1 MTSHQGAA
9 QAIRTGPRLTG
20 PVRAHP
26 PLAHPPLAHPPLAAG
41 TEPSARGVH
50 AAEGV
55 HGAEGVQGTRR
66 ILIVDDE
73 PNIRSFIGRA
83 LAAAGYLTG
92 FAGSGSEGLR
102 HALDEHYD
110 LVILDLVMPDMDGS
124 SMLDQLLRARPD
136 QTVMVLSCVAD
147 VATKVDCLE
156 RGARDYLTKPFSL
169 AELLVRIRVRLR
181 EDAHLRGEARPGE
194 ATGEI
199 IRAGNLTLD
208 VARLV
213 ADIGHGPVPLTRLEF
228 LLLRELAEHF
238 GQSVPKGRLLASVW
252 GYDFD
257 PGSNVVDVC
266 VRRLRS
272 KLGFSL
278 IKTVRGEGYQ
288 LADS

>member
-9 QAIRTGPRLTG
+9 QVTQTGPRLTG
-20 PVRAHP
+20 PVAAH
-26 PLAHPPLAHPPLAAG
+26 LALAGGTGLAA
-41 TEPSARGVH
+41 R
-50 AAEGV
+50 GV
-55 HGAEGVQGTRR
+55 HGAEKVHGAEGAHGAEGVPGTRR

-83 LAAAGYLTG
+83 LSAAGYLTG
-92 FAGSGSEGLR
+92 FAGSGADGLR

-110 LVILDLVMPDMDGS
+110 LVILDLVMPDMDGCS
-124 SMLDQLLRARPD
+124 VLDQLLRARPD

-181 EDAHLRGEARPGE
+181 EDAHLRGESREGA
-194 ATGEI
+194 GEI
-199 IRAGNLTLD
+199 IRVGNLTLD

-228 LLLRELAEHF
+228 LLLRELAEHY
-238 GQSVPKGRLLASVW
+238 GRSVSKGRLLASVW

-266 VRRLRS
+266 VRRLRA
-272 KLGFSL
+272 KLGFGL

-288 LADS
+288 LADG

>member
-9 QAIRTGPRLTG
+9 QVTRTGPPVTG
-20 PVRAHP
+20 PVPAVP
-26 PLAHPPLAHPPLAAG
+26 GASGVSAG
-41 TEPSARGVH
+41 ASGASAG
-50 AAEGV
+50 EG
-55 HGAEGVQGTRR
+55 ARR

-92 FAGSGSEGLR
+92 FAGSGNEALR
-102 HALDEHYD
+102 NALHDHYD
-110 LVILDLVMPDMDGS
+110 LVILDLVMPDMDGCS
-124 SMLDQLLRARPD
+124 VLDRLLRARPD

-147 VATKVDCLE
+147 VATKVNCLE

-169 AELLVRIRVRLR
+169 AELLARIRVRLR
-181 EDAHLRGEARPGE
+181 EDAHLRGEPPRAGE
-194 ATGEI
+194 GGAEI
-199 IRAGNLTLD
+199 IRAGGLTLD

-213 ADIGHGPVPLTRLEF
+213 ADIGQGPVPLTRLEF
-228 LLLRELAEHF
+228 LLLRELAEHV

-272 KLGFSL
+272 KLGFGL

-288 LADS
+288 LADR

>member
-9 QAIRTGPRLTG
+9 QVTRTGS
-20 PVRAHP
+20 AH
-26 PLAHPPLAHPPLAAG
+26 LA
-41 TEPSARGVH
+41 TRGVRGPD
-50 AAEGV
+50 GV
-55 HGAEGVQGTRR
+55 PGADGPRR

-83 LAAAGYLTG
+83 LSAAGYLTG
-92 FAGSGSEGLR
+92 FAGSGADGLR

-110 LVILDLVMPDMDGS
+110 LVILDLVMPDIDGCS
-124 SMLDQLLRARPD
+124 VLDQLLRARPD

-194 ATGEI
+194 AAGEI
-199 IRAGNLTLD
+199 VRAGNLTLD

-213 ADIGHGPVPLTRLEF
+213 ADVGQGPVPLTRLEF
-228 LLLRELAEHF
+228 LLLRELAEHY

-266 VRRLRS
+266 VRRLRT
-272 KLGFSL
+272 KLGFGL

-288 LADS
+288 LAGG

>member
-9 QAIRTGPRLTG
+9 QVTQTGPRLTG
-20 PVRAHP
+20 PVAAH
-26 PLAHPPLAHPPLAAG
+26 LALAGGTGLAA
-41 TEPSARGVH
+41 R
-50 AAEGV
+50 GV
-55 HGAEGVQGTRR
+55 HGAERVHGAEKVHGAEGAHGAEGVPGTRR

-83 LAAAGYLTG
+83 LSAAGYLTG
-92 FAGSGSEGLR
+92 FAGSGADGLR

-110 LVILDLVMPDMDGS
+110 LVILDLVMPDMDGCS
-124 SMLDQLLRARPD
+124 VLDQLLRARPD

-181 EDAHLRGEARPGE
+181 EDAHLRGESREGA
-194 ATGEI
+194 GEI
-199 IRAGNLTLD
+199 IRVGNLTLD

-228 LLLRELAEHF
+228 LLLRELAEHY
-238 GQSVPKGRLLASVW
+238 GRSVSKGRLLASVW

-266 VRRLRS
+266 VRRLRA
-272 KLGFSL
+272 KLGFGL

-288 LADS
+288 LADG